1 MATQLSQLGL
11 EVDKVDTGDI
21 PTGAS
26 DKVLLY
32 ASGSGSDTKL
42 YIKEGSNTQKQLG
55 FDIDQLSELDSTDL
69 DDSNDH
75 FAISDA
81 GDEKKITFANLKN
94 AIYADVSSEVT
105 IAAGGAATVAD
116 NVIDESNLKAS
127 VAGDGLSGGNGSALA
142 VSIAGLGSELSSATL
157 ADTDEFAVSDGGTMK
172 KIDFQY
178 VRDSVFDDITGDV
191 QIAAGG
197 AAVIQTGAV
206 EHAMLAADCVDGDN
220 IGDDVVNSE
229 HIALGAL
236 DSEHYATGSIESNH
250 LKGSV
255 ANAKLANSTISGV
268 SLGSNLNNLTVDDSS
283 IKLDSG
289 TTFNG
294 GAARTISIKDLGV
307 TNAMLAGSIA
317 NAKLAN
323 DSVTVGSTEIDLG
336 ASSTVLAGI
345 TQLTASNIQVTN
357 LDVVTL
363 NSVSQT
369 ETTLEVADKLIV
381 AALSASSANSDGGGL
396 KIGGGQNSAGNASI
410 LYDHNGGGVAS
421 LDFNLAGTT
430 EVKLVDGAFLPQTN
444 NDVDLGSD
452 ALEFKDLYIDGVAYL
467 DEVDIDAGA
476 IDGAVIGANSAAA
489 GTFTTLVAGGNVDLG
504 DATSDTITATG
515 RFDSDLVPSTDSARD
530 LGSSALQW
538 AEAHIDHGYIDAI
551 TATGTSTLTTV
562 DINGGAIDGT
572 VIGANS
578 AAAGTFTTLS
588 AGGNVQLGDARSDV
602 STAAS
607 QVTASAGLLI
617 ANDPLYVQS
626 NSITDSGGLV
636 ITFDGSQTTSFK
648 GAIVGASG
656 YGSGDFTISTD
667 GSGSF
672 AGGLEVGN
680 SGNGLGG
687 LVSFHGVATGEKAHY
702 APESNIFQVTG
713 SAASGLRVNI
723 GGDETTEYAV
733 DVANGSNNNNKMRAA
748 AFVTYSDESLKQ
760 DVASMS
766 STALDTV
773 MSLNGVE
780 FTWKDSG
787 ERDFGFIAQDVQK
800 VVPKAVHTGGDGV
813 QGVDYSRLT
822 SVLVEAVK
830 AQQVQIEE
838 LKALLKK

>member
-713 SAASGLRVNI
+713 SAASGLRVSI
-723 GGDETTEYAV
+723 GGDATSEYAV